1 MPHCKQQTREAFRFK
16 ILKMKNKPMEA
27 TIKQKV
33 KILKIIRQ
41 LDVHSVKDLL
51 DRYNEVIEAIR

>member
-1 MPHCKQQTREAFRFK
+1 MTTE
-16 ILKMKNKPMEA
+16 
-27 TIKQKV
+27 QKV
-33 KILKIIRQ
+33 EILKIIRQ